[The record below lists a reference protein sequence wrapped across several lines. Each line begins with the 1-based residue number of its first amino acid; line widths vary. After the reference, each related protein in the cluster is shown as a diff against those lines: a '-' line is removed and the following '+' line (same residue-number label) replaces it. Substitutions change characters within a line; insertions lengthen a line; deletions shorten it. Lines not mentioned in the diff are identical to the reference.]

1 MKKPLPMK
9 ECYGS
14 YGIDKKCA
22 RCTYRASCELYT
34 ATGKGIDSR
43 MGLVSFDNT
52 VEEWLAAD
60 TAHIPGQEEELPDRR
75 SEMIEALA
83 RLFRWIVSLDSY
95 TLGIVTE
102 MVAPENR
109 GKGGVS
115 VAALARARGCSRQAI
130 HEKMVAAVAR
140 HPELASLF
148 QTALRRVGHMRSKF
162 RMHAERAAK
171 IQRVNG

>member
-1 MKKPLPMK
+1 MKKTLPMK

-14 YGIDKKCA
+14 YGNDKKCA

-60 TAHIPGQEEELPDRR
+60 TSHIPGQEEEQPDRR
-75 SEMIEALA
+75 SEMI
-83 RLFRWIVSLDSY
+83 
-95 TLGIVTE
+95 
-102 MVAPENR
+102 APENC
-109 GKGGVS
+109 GKGGVN

-130 HEKMVAAVAR
+130 HEKMVTAVAR

-148 QTALRRVGHMRSKF
+148 QTALRRVGNMRSKF
-162 RMHAERAAK
+162 RMHAERAAR
-171 IQRVNG
+171 IRRVNG

>member
-52 VEEWLAAD
+52 VEEWLD
-60 TAHIPGQEEELPDRR
+60 DFNVFSIYQVLPQIIQMWHMNTVTT
-75 SEMIEALA
+75 SE
-83 RLFRWIVSLDSY
+83 
-95 TLGIVTE
+95 
-102 MVAPENR
+102 
-109 GKGGVS
+109 
-115 VAALARARGCSRQAI
+115 
-130 HEKMVAAVAR
+130 
-140 HPELASLF
+140 
-148 QTALRRVGHMRSKF
+148 SK
-162 RMHAERAAK
+162 K
-171 IQRVNG
+171 KVNPPTGR